1 MRRSPIAR
9 SASRSGRIPNMR
21 GWGRIAKRSIDILV
35 SLPMILLLSPVL
47 LAAALAIRFEDGGY
61 VFFRQE
67 RIGHRGRPFR
77 VWKFRTMTVEASN
90 REGPSLLREGD
101 RRITKVG
108 RVLRHL
114 GLDEIPQLI
123 NVLTGEMSLVGPR
136 PTMGYQVAA
145 YTERQ
150 RRRLEVKPGLT
161 SLAVVSGRN
170 AIPWT
175 ERIELDVE
183 YIERWSLWLDL
194 GILWRTLW
202 CVLIS
207 RQGLYGADGV
217 NDAFVDV
224 GASKGN
230 ISRVT
235 SAELHAVDS
244 NANAAKQ
251 ERRSGR
257 TETGV

>member
-1 MRRSPIAR
+1 M
-9 SASRSGRIPNMR
+9 
-21 GWGRIAKRSIDILV
+21 
-35 SLPMILLLSPVL
+35 LLLFSPVL
-47 LAAALAIRFEDGGY
+47 LAAGLAIRLEDGGY

-67 RIGHRGRPFR
+67 RIGHRGKPFR

-90 REGPSLLREGD
+90 HEGPSLLREGD

-170 AIPWT
+170 AIPWE
-175 ERIELDVE
+175 ERIELDIR
-183 YIERWSLWLDL
+183 YIERWSLWLDVK
-194 GILWRTLW
+194 ILLKTAW
-202 CVLIS
+202 CVLIT
-207 RQGLYGADGV
+207 REGLYGVDGV
-217 NDAFVDV
+217 NDAFIE
-224 GASKGN
+224 
-230 ISRVT
+230 IS
-235 SAELHAVDS
+235 
-244 NANAAKQ
+244 
-251 ERRSGR
+251 
-257 TETGV
+257 ETPRPDPGEPDRETDGS

>member
-1 MRRSPIAR
+1 M
-9 SASRSGRIPNMR
+9 
-21 GWGRIAKRSIDILV
+21 
-35 SLPMILLLSPVL
+35 LLLFSPVL
-47 LAAALAIRFEDGGY
+47 LAAGLAIRLEDGGD

-67 RIGHRGRPFR
+67 RIGHRGKPFR

-90 REGPSLLREGD
+90 HEGPSLLREGD

-170 AIPWT
+170 AIPWE
-175 ERIELDVE
+175 ERIELDIR
-183 YIERWSLWLDL
+183 YIEGWSLWLDVK
-194 GILWRTLW
+194 ILLKTAW
-202 CVLIS
+202 CVLIT
-207 RQGLYGADGV
+207 REGLYGVDGV
-217 NDAFVDV
+217 NDAFIE
-224 GASKGN
+224 
-230 ISRVT
+230 IS
-235 SAELHAVDS
+235 
-244 NANAAKQ
+244 
-251 ERRSGR
+251 
-257 TETGV
+257 ETPRPDPGEPDRETDGS